1 MRTMLRNHSLS
12 ASSTHMDQAAFTTRT
27 CMGGWRLPLH
37 QECSNNPIRAGRLE
51 SPYIPPSDG
60 PTTGEKQLNVHH
72 LDNRDGIF
80 PPGSI
85 TGLDQDQEG
94 RQSVPE
100 SPQTGKSVGREESS
114 ETYFHPGWGVL
125 EIRTIHT
132 FPLGMGASTTWVH
145 WTWERKAWFKGWGS
159 LIPPELRHQPCRSR
173 LHHRARSG
181 CTEARLSHTPSNGW
195 RHEHLVGS
203 MPGTYL
209 PIGLHLPRT
218 FWSQDQELRSQLPQR
233 PGQDLTLTPGR
244 QAGQHRRC
252 HPSPGL
258 RTVFQEPHSGNS
270 LSPAQKFSFRE
281 VGLHVVQLRATHHVG
296 CSAHNL
302 SNGRRN
308 FIRVWRWRGGG
319 LKFQTISR
327 QLGK

>member
-51 SPYIPPSDG
+51 SPSIPPSDG

-72 LDNRDGIF
+72 LDNRDGISL
-80 PPGSI
+80 PGSI

-94 RQSVPE
+94 RESIPE
-100 SPQTGKSVGREESS
+100 SPQMGKSVGREESS

-125 EIRTIHT
+125 EIRTIRT
-132 FPLGMGASTTWVH
+132 FPLGMGAFTIWVH

-159 LIPPELRHQPCRSR
+159 LIPPELCHQPCRSR

-195 RHEHLVGS
+195 KHERLVGS

-233 PGQDLTLTPGR
+233 PGQDLTLTPGQ

-258 RTVFQEPHSGNS
+258 RTVSLPRAPFQE
-270 LSPAQKFSFRE
+270 FSITRTKVLF
-281 VGLHVVQLRATHHVG
+281 
-296 CSAHNL
+296 
-302 SNGRRN
+302 RRN
-308 FIRVWRWRGGG
+308 GAACCSTTSHAPCGMLITSAMGEDTSSGCGGGRGG